1 MGHLISKGGVRAF
14 GTAARGGGSVS
25 GSIDNGELI
34 NFLYQA
40 VDEPAAMD
48 EFARH
53 FATSYDTPFGILT
66 VRSKADFQVL
76 DVTEWGFGKAGLEAY
91 MGYYY
96 QHDVLTIGLMQ
107 LPHSK
112 FYPHQKSYDDD
123 DFLKTELYNDF
134 AVPMELRYAVGA
146 IFPIPHSAHCFH
158 FGVCRRPNQDPYGP
172 QLVAKLD
179 QLVPHLQQFL
189 YLRSRF
195 GELTARASL
204 MEQTLSRLKLA
215 VFICDEHLNI
225 LHQTDQA
232 EDIVQSRSEV
242 TARNKVLGFQ
252 NSKKNSELSRLVRN
266 AVGASRGEDQPPGGV
281 LRIDDGGGLLEVVI
295 TPIRYAPPGEVFN
308 SSAPSAAVF
317 MRNAATP
324 RVIAPD
330 ALSIL
335 YDLSPS
341 EADIAVR
348 MNQGLSLMQIAN
360 IRRVSVQTVRS
371 QIKTLYQKTG
381 TSRQADLVA
390 LVGTSL
396 AGLAPPLPS

>member
-1 MGHLISKGGVRAF
+1 MSD
-14 GTAARGGGSVS
+14 
-25 GSIDNGELI
+25 SIDNGELI

-48 EFARH
+48 EFGRH
-53 FATSYDTPFGILT
+53 FATGYDTPFGILT

-76 DVTEWGFGKAGLEAY
+76 DVTEWGFGKAGLKAY

-96 QHDVLTIGLMQ
+96 QHDVLTIGLMK

-112 FYPHQKSYDDD
+112 FYPHQMSYDDD

-146 IFPIPHSAHCFH
+146 LFPIPHSAHCFH
-158 FGVCRRPNQDPYGP
+158 FGVCRRPNQDPYDP
-172 QLVAKLD
+172 HLVAKMD
-179 QLVPHLQQFL
+179 QLGPHLQQFL

-195 GELTARASL
+195 GELTARAAF
-204 MEQTLSRLKLA
+204 MEQTLSRLNLA

-242 TARNKVLGFQ
+242 TARNKILGFQ
-252 NSKKNSELSRLVRN
+252 NSKQNRELSRLVRN
-266 AVGASRGEDQPPGGV
+266 AVGASRGETQHPGGV
-281 LRIDDGGGLLEVVI
+281 LRVNDGTGLLEVVV
-295 TPIRYAPPGEVFN
+295 TPIRYAPPGALFN
-308 SSAPSAAVF
+308 SSTPSAAVF
-317 MRNAATP
+317 MRDATTP

-330 ALSIL
+330 ALSVL

-348 MNQGLSLMQIAN
+348 MNLGLSLAQIADL
-360 IRRVSVQTVRS
+360 RGVSVQTVRS

-390 LVGTSL
+390 LVGASL
-396 AGLAPPLPS
+396 AALAAPPSF